1 MYIRTV
7 GVLQN
12 SDGLCTYNIHSYSST
27 VGVLQNS
34 DGLLYVRTMYTYIKR
49 DWEDALKSTVQA
61 CTYLTQAL
69 IGSIAAVLA
78 QSGACLFVVTHRH
91 R

>member
-1 MYIRTV
+1 MYI
-7 GVLQN
+7 
-12 SDGLCTYNIHSYSST
+12 CTAVQWVFYKILM
-27 VGVLQNS
+27 V
-34 DGLLYVRTMYTYIKR
+34 YVRTMYTYIKR